1 MFLSG
6 TLPLIEV
13 YFEYVN
19 FRLDFLYLLWV
30 HLKADLAVDIW
41 GV

>member
-19 FRLDFLYLLWV
+19 FWLDFPYLLWIR
-30 HLKADLAVDIW
+30 LKADLAVDI
-41 GV
+41 